1 MKKKKK
7 KKKTMVGGERRVIE
21 LLENKSRKQLG
32 EPLLEGADVVQQ
44 RSFCNFFFRPF
55 TLGKDLLAI
64 EKFGLVQYVS
74 H

>member
-1 MKKKKK
+1 
-7 KKKTMVGGERRVIE
+7 MVGGESRVVE

-32 EPLLEGADVVQQ
+32 EPLLEGEDENRTVQE
-44 RSFCNFFFRPF
+44 RSFSNFFFRPC

>member
-1 MKKKKK
+1 
-7 KKKTMVGGERRVIE
+7 MVGGESRVVE

-32 EPLLEGADVVQQ
+32 EPLLEEEDENRILQE
-44 RSFCNFFFRPF
+44 RSFSNFFFRPC